1 MSKKVAEVSTEASV
15 EENLMYSW
23 SQSEKESSR
32 QIYGAEIMVEN
43 GTWEQVNTTDC
54 PNDARIVT
62 YEVDGE
68 IRYDL
73 TRSQKAVNIFDMYW
87 DKFRE
92 GVKKIEYG
100 KGRINPK
107 LWGYQ
112 APKSKKKK

>member
-1 MSKKVAEVSTEASV
+1 MAKEVAEVSTETSV
-15 EENLMYSW
+15 ESKPMYSW
-23 SQSEKESSR
+23 TQSERDSSK
-32 QIYGAEIMVEN
+32 QKYGCEIMIEN
-43 GTWEQVNTTDC
+43 GTWGQVTTKEC

-92 GVKKIEYG
+92 GIKKIEYG
-100 KGRINPK
+100 MGRHNPK
-107 LWGYQ
+107 LWGEVSK
-112 APKSKKKK
+112 ANKKKK